1 MALSISRSLVVLGVL
16 SAGISLF
23 AVGCS
28 VANTPRSTSSTK
40 PGVAPA
46 PVAAKGGAELWADT
60 CGHCHNLRSPTS
72 YSDAQWDVAVHDM
85 RARANLTGEE
95 QRKIVEFLKSAN

>member
-16 SAGISLF
+16 AAGVSLF

-28 VANTPRSTSSTK
+28 VANTSSTSSTM
-40 PGVAPA
+40 PAATARA
-46 PVAAKGGAELWADT
+46 PVAKGGAELWADT

-72 YSDAQWDVAVHDM
+72 YSDAQWEIAVHDM
-85 RARANLTGEE
+85 RVRANLTGEE
-95 QRKIVEFLKSAN
+95 QRKITEFLKSAN

>member
-16 SAGISLF
+16 AAGISLS

-28 VANTPRSTSSTK
+28 VANTPGTSSTK
-40 PGVAPA
+40 PAVAAA
-46 PVAAKGGAELWADT
+46 PVSAKGGAELWADT

-95 QRKIVEFLKSAN
+95 QPTIVEFLKSAN